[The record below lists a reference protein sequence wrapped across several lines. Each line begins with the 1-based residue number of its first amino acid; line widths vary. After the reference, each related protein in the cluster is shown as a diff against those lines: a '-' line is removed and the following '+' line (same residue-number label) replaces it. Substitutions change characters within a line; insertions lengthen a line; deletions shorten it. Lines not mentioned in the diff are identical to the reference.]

1 LLGFSLPMAL
11 PHYEQRNQL
20 VVDEAVAIATVD
32 QRAQMLPEPFRGKIL
47 QSLRGYVDARMEF
60 VSAGSDEPRVLSA
73 VDHAKHLQNQM
84 WQEAVVLV
92 QEKPNVVTP
101 IFVQALGQLADLIEQ
116 RLAATE
122 KRIPSPI
129 WMILIL
135 ISVLTCLVVG
145 FSLRRRLLVAMLVVP
160 LTVAIVL
167 TLVSELDNPRTGF
180 VRVNQQSM
188 QRLQSDLRA
197 EVVSGEASNQTS
209 GEQLENTYWI
219 LIRLNGKPIVAAS
232 QQHEPALI
240 FDQQSQRVSGSGGC
254 NQVTGG
260 YELNGDQLTFGP
272 MASTRMACP
281 QGMDTEA
288 AFLQALTKVSKW
300 EVVGRDLE
308 LVDASGKSVA
318 LFEARH

>member
-1 LLGFSLPMAL
+1 
-11 PHYEQRNQL
+11 
-20 VVDEAVAIATVD
+20 
-32 QRAQMLPEPFRGKIL
+32 MLAEPFRSKIL
-47 QSLRGYVDARMEF
+47 QSLRDYVDARIEF
-60 VSAGSDEPRVLSA
+60 ARAGSDESRILST

-101 IFVQALGQLADLIEQ
+101 IFVQALGELPDLIEQ
-116 RLAATE
+116 RLAAAE

-135 ISVLTCLVVG
+135 ISALTCIVVG
-145 FSLRRRLLVAMLVVP
+145 FSLRRRLLLAMLVAP

-167 TLVSELDNPRTGF
+167 TLISELDNPRTGW

-197 EVVSGEASNQTS
+197 EVAYGGASNQTS
-209 GEQLENTYWI
+209 GEQAENTYWR
-219 LIRLNGKPIVAAS
+219 LIRLNDKPIVVAP
-232 QQHEPALI
+232 QQHEPTLI
-240 FDQQSQRVSGSGGC
+240 FDRQSQRVSGSGSC

-260 YELNGDQLTFGP
+260 YELNGDELTFNH

-288 AFLQALTKVSKW
+288 AFLQVLTKVNKW
-300 EVVGRDLE
+300 RIVGRDLE
-308 LVDASGKSVA
+308 LFDANGKSVA